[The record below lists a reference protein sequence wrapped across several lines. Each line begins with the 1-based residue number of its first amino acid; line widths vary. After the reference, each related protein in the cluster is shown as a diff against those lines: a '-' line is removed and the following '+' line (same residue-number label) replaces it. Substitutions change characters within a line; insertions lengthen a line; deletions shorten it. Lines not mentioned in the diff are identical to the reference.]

1 MKLVKFLIILL
12 AVLWKCIFDA
22 NLWYT
27 ALQNRNPQA
36 FKSVTCTQFYEIPIS
51 DNLHS
56 SESKLLQQPQST
68 SRDIP
73 PTPAGFTPILAT
85 PTSQLG
91 YPPIITHTA
100 ATPQGS
106 PHSTL
111 EPSGRGDLNN
121 RLSPAMALYCTTDDR
136 PQVNRNSWGTDRQQD
151 CFPSSSASAPT
162 MKCLASQTDPDYYGL
177 YLSYWIRFHSYS
189 HLLNMKE

>member
-1 MKLVKFLIILL
+1 MLHCRLE
-12 AVLWKCIFDA
+12 VLRHSVYSTW
-22 NLWYT
+22 WY
-27 ALQNRNPQA
+27 
-36 FKSVTCTQFYEIPIS
+36 KIPIS
-51 DNLHS
+51 DNLYS

-121 RLSPAMALYCTTDDR
+121 RLSPAMALYCSMTTDDR
-136 PQVNRNSWGTDRQQD
+136 PQVNRNFWVGCRQPV
-151 CFPSSSASAPT
+151 CASNSLT
-162 MKCLASQTDPDYYGL
+162 
-177 YLSYWIRFHSYS
+177 
-189 HLLNMKE
+189 LLLPLGILGSTIQFWLP

>member
-1 MKLVKFLIILL
+1 MLATVFIGHYEISKISGDFLL
-12 AVLWKCIFDA
+12 AVLWRCIFDENYWNIA
-22 NLWYT
+22 QQT
-27 ALQNRNPQA
+27 RNPQT
-36 FKSVTCTQFYEIPIS
+36 FKAVTCYWCIKIPIS

-121 RLSPAMALYCTTDDR
+121 RLSPAMALYCSVDDR
-136 PQVNRNSWGTDRQQD
+136 PQVNRAWWE
-151 CFPSSSASAPT
+151 A
-162 MKCLASQTDPDYYGL
+162 
-177 YLSYWIRFHSYS
+177 
-189 HLLNMKE
+189 